1 MGKFDQFKNGLTKSG
16 GDANLPARSGDPSG
30 ANPLLSAARQLSATR
45 LQEGEIDRSRPANFA
60 IALDATGSMATLLQS
75 AKASLTE
82 IIRRVAH
89 EAGRPIKIQLFAY
102 RDYDCGPQVLES
114 SSLSGD
120 ANDLIAWLSRVE
132 AMGGGS
138 NDGEAIEFALDHI
151 RTLGGFRS
159 IIVAGDEP
167 PNGQAFLASQGRA
180 QSQTAQ
186 QLAARFGADKTPIHT
201 FVVGDHGPTINAFRE
216 IADASGGKSGRLDGS
231 AAMIDMAVLAM
242 LATLKGKRG
251 VRDYVARTAL
261 GSNAAEFAT
270 LLLGDASK

>member
-1 MGKFDQFKNGLTKSG
+1 MGKFDQFKNGLAKLG
-16 GDANLPARSGDPSG
+16 RGENLPARSDDS
-30 ANPLLSAARQLSATR
+30 ATSNPLLTAARQLSADR
-45 LQEGEIDRSRPANFA
+45 LQEREIDRSKSAHFA

-75 AKASLTE
+75 AKASLSE
-82 IIRRVAH
+82 IIRRVTH

-120 ANDLIAWLSRVE
+120 ANNLIAWLSRVE

-138 NDGEAIEFALDHI
+138 NDGEAIEFALGHI
-151 RTLGGFRS
+151 KTLGGFRS
-159 IIVAGDEP
+159 IIIAGDEP
-167 PNGQAFLASQGRA
+167 PNGQVFLASQGRA

-201 FVVGDHGPTINAFRE
+201 FVVGDHGPTIIAFRE

-242 LATLKGKRG
+242 LATLKGKQG

-261 GSNAAEFAT
+261 TSNAAAFAT
-270 LLLGDASK
+270 LLLGDSSK